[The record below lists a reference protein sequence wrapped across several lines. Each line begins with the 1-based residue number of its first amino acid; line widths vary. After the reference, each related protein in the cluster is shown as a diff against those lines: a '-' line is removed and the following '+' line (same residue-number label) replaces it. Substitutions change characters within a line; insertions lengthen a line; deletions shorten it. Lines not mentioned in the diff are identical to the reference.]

1 MVKSW
6 PLFLSLLALA
16 RLGQCQ
22 RPNPSA
28 VAAAGDCSSKAYQ
41 DTLVARYLDRG
52 AHRVS
57 YLSPQFGQYCDSL
70 IAACPNIAYAYQ
82 QKAMPLIKCGDYAK
96 TFPLIDKAV
105 ALDENRYLAYRGF
118 LKCIFSKDYPGAI
131 TDFQR
136 VARLK
141 PNGREMDH
149 TYAFFEGASELELG
163 NYQLAAT
170 AFATDMAVQ
179 RGPDGQGPV
188 HFNSL
193 WYAGLVAARLGQY
206 TQAETYLQQCLKAY
220 PQHPEAN
227 YNLALVY
234 QAQGKAALARQHLE
248 AAQRALIGGYR
259 LNEDNIFYANYPAQ
273 ITEYEVSQA
282 LRSAGNDVGAGSYPA
297 GPAPAR
303 R

>member
-1 MVKSW
+1 M
-6 PLFLSLLALA
+6 
-16 RLGQCQ
+16 GHCQ
-22 RPNPSA
+22 QPA
-28 VAAAGDCSSKAYQ
+28 ATKAAGSCSNKAYQ
-41 DTLVARYLDRG
+41 DSLIAKYLDRG
-52 AHRVS
+52 AHTIS
-57 YLSPQFGQYCDSL
+57 YLSPRWALYCDSL

-82 QKAMPLIKCGDYAK
+82 QKAMPLIKCGDYAQA
-96 TFPLIDKAV
+96 FPLIDKAV
-105 ALDENRYLAYRGF
+105 ALDAHRYLAYRGF

-149 TYAFFEGASELELG
+149 TYAFFEGACELELG
-163 NYQLAAT
+163 HYQLAAT

-179 RGPDGQGPV
+179 RGPDGQGPI

-193 WYAGLVAARLGQY
+193 WYAGVVAARLKQY
-206 TQAETYLQQCLKAY
+206 ALAQTYLQQCLQAY

-227 YNLALVY
+227 YCLALTY
-234 QAQGKAALARQHLE
+234 QAQGQPALARQHLE
-248 AAQRALIGGYR
+248 AAQRALISGYR
-259 LNEDNIFYANYPAQ
+259 LNEDNIFYANYPEH

-282 LRSAGNDVGAGSYPA
+282 LRSAGNDVGAGSYPV